1 MQGGGEGGG
10 RRLGKRRR
18 SKRRQEPTRDSEHR
32 LSNLASR
39 AGRGLVYAPYRN
51 FIYLMGHR
59 DDWMTGSLERIKT
72 ALLADFRFR

>member
-1 MQGGGEGGG
+1 MHDRTPAPE
-10 RRLGKRRR
+10 R
-18 SKRRQEPTRDSEHR
+18 SDS
-32 LSNLASR
+32 ASR